1 MARAL
6 SWPAAALAL
15 AAIVAGCAQMG
26 EPAAPEPIPA
36 PKIGTLES
44 AYDRAKWTWV
54 RNADG
59 RALLKHAEVRD
70 CFVDPQPPRDV
81 HDAGFT
87 LERHE
92 KTIGS
97 TRYDV
102 LTVYESRDFWEAVY
116 TRSGSQSPTLGVY
129 AAGRC
134 QEEAEAI
141 LETYEQRRGK

>member
-6 SWPAAALAL
+6 SRPAVAAL

-26 EPAAPEPIPA
+26 GPAAPQPIP
-36 PKIGTLES
+36 PREIGTLDS

-59 RALLKHAEVRD
+59 RALLKHAEVSD
-70 CFVDPQPPRDV
+70 CFVDPQPPLDV

-87 LERHE
+87 LKRDE
-92 KTIGS
+92 KTIGA

-102 LTVYESRDFWEAVY
+102 LTVYEKRDFWEAVY
-116 TRSGSQSPTLGVY
+116 TRSGSQTPTLGVY

-134 QEEAEAI
+134 QEEAERI
-141 LETYEQRRGK
+141 LQVYERGLKK